1 MKNVKLSQVGTEI
14 QISELI
20 SATAVVSGRST
31 KDVFTMV
38 LQDFIHPT
46 QYNRYTLDLQCSRW
60 RVGDWFDDALK
71 HLLLC
76 NRITRLTIVAD
87 R

>member
-1 MKNVKLSQVGTEI
+1 MKNVKLKVDDII

-20 SATAVVSGRST
+20 GATSVVTGRSIS
-31 KDVFTMV
+31 DVFTMV
-38 LQDFIHPT
+38 LQDHMHPI
-46 QYNRYTLDLQCSRW
+46 QCNRYTLDLQCSRW

-71 HLLLC
+71 HLLIC
-76 NRITRLTIVAD
+76 NGITRLTIVAD

>member
-1 MKNVKLSQVGTEI
+1 MKNVKLKVDDTI

-20 SATAVVSGRST
+20 SATAIVSGRSIG
-31 KDVFTMV
+31 DVTNMIF
-38 LQDFIHPT
+38 QDFIHPT